1 MNNEHQHILLLH
13 ALVRA
18 LILDRPIDDAYLAI
32 CKNVFPGTV
41 FGSFA
46 NSAKG
51 VNHSY
56 LVSACDFI
64 YELDHK
70 EWSYASC
77 YSASIVIH
85 LMSFV
90 SGIDSEI
97 VIGVKKQDAKMVGHA
112 WVELNESNRKKI
124 VTPGRIA
131 IENFKIIKRL
141 HPEHAIQSW
150 MEKRATLDATA
161 KS

>member
-1 MNNEHQHILLLH
+1 
-13 ALVRA
+13 
-18 LILDRPIDDAYLAI
+18 
-32 CKNVFPGTV
+32 
-41 FGSFA
+41 
-46 NSAKG
+46 
-51 VNHSY
+51 
-56 LVSACDFI
+56 
-64 YELDHK
+64 
-70 EWSYASC
+70 
-77 YSASIVIH
+77 
-85 LMSFV
+85 MSFV